1 MRMSS
6 NGRAPASQAGDAGS
20 IPVIRSTTASEKKK
34 ACLKARLSYIRMPGH
49 TIARV
54 CWNGPRRAAAQSQD
68 IAIYTERNMGQKER
82 NKATEVVDG
91 VVETVDVS
99 KHPTASIEPSDLSL
113 ADIERRKS
121 HPVRWIL
128 FMALVLLAMI
138 APYWWGR
145 DIAVRDASWMVA
157 NLNFLDP
164 KGVALIS
171 WTVTIVALTGLGLMV
186 ADAKKWLWGTIFV
199 IGLAAEQFV
208 AGMCLL
214 SFNFWNAT
222 YVMYG
227 EAAGLANAANLGIIA
242 AGFGVAVYAV
252 LWVGLLVCIKK
263 ESKLNVLT
271 RSWASFLLFFAIEL
285 VALAVVLFGG
295 LLASMA

>member
-1 MRMSS
+1 
-6 NGRAPASQAGDAGS
+6 
-20 IPVIRSTTASEKKK
+20 
-34 ACLKARLSYIRMPGH
+34 
-49 TIARV
+49 
-54 CWNGPRRAAAQSQD
+54 
-68 IAIYTERNMGQKER
+68 MGQKER

-186 ADAKKWLWGTIFV
+186 ADAKKWLWGAIFV

-227 EAAGLANAANLGIIA
+227 EAAGLANAANLASSPPVSVSRSTRCSGWACWCASRRNRSSTSSHA
-242 AGFGVAVYAV
+242 AGPRSYCSSQSNSSRLPWCCSEACSRPWRDVKNGRRRGTGNIGRRFWSGRRVRCSLGVFRPRIESASV
-252 LWVGLLVCIKK
+252 LG
-263 ESKLNVLT
+263 
-271 RSWASFLLFFAIEL
+271 RQHRAAI
-285 VALAVVLFGG
+285 
-295 LLASMA
+295 

>member
-1 MRMSS
+1 
-6 NGRAPASQAGDAGS
+6 
-20 IPVIRSTTASEKKK
+20 
-34 ACLKARLSYIRMPGH
+34 
-49 TIARV
+49 
-54 CWNGPRRAAAQSQD
+54 
-68 IAIYTERNMGQKER
+68 MGQKER

-227 EAAGLANAANLGIIA
+227 EAAGLGDAAELIAGHHPTGDRREFRHHRRRFRCRGLRGALGGP
-242 AGFGVAVYAV
+242 AGVHQEGIEAQRPHTQLGLVPIVLRNRTRRACRGVVR
-252 LWVGLLVCIKK
+252 
-263 ESKLNVLT
+263 
-271 RSWASFLLFFAIEL
+271 RSAH
-285 VALAVVLFGG
+285 VHGVT
-295 LLASMA
+295 

>member
-1 MRMSS
+1 
-6 NGRAPASQAGDAGS
+6 
-20 IPVIRSTTASEKKK
+20 
-34 ACLKARLSYIRMPGH
+34 
-49 TIARV
+49 
-54 CWNGPRRAAAQSQD
+54 
-68 IAIYTERNMGQKER
+68 MGQKER

-252 LWVGLLVCIKK
+252 LDR
-263 ESKLNVLT
+263 SHVLA
-271 RSWASFLLFFAIEL
+271 RA
-285 VALAVVLFGG
+285 
-295 LLASMA
+295 

>member
-1 MRMSS
+1 
-6 NGRAPASQAGDAGS
+6 
-20 IPVIRSTTASEKKK
+20 
-34 ACLKARLSYIRMPGH
+34 
-49 TIARV
+49 
-54 CWNGPRRAAAQSQD
+54 
-68 IAIYTERNMGQKER
+68 MGQKER

-145 DIAVRDASWMVA
+145 DIAVRDASWM
-157 NLNFLDP
+157 
-164 KGVALIS
+164 
-171 WTVTIVALTGLGLMV
+171 VTIVALTGLGLMV

>member
-1 MRMSS
+1 ML
-6 NGRAPASQAGDAGS
+6 
-20 IPVIRSTTASEKKK
+20 E
-34 ACLKARLSYIRMPGH
+34 
-49 TIARV
+49 
-54 CWNGPRRAAAQSQD
+54 RAAACGGA
-68 IAIYTERNMGQKER
+68 IARYRNIYGAEHGSEGTQQGNGSRGWR
-82 NKATEVVDG
+82 GRD
-91 VVETVDVS
+91 VDVS

-171 WTVTIVALTGLGLMV
+171 WTVTIVALAGLGLMV
-186 ADAKKWLWGTIFV
+186 ADAKKWLWGAIFV

-227 EAAGLANAANLGIIA
+227 EAAGLANAANLGIMPPVSASRSTRCSGWACWCASRRNRSSTSSHA
-242 AGFGVAVYAV
+242 AGPRSYCSSQSNSSRLPWCCSAVCSRPWRDVKNGRRRGAEISAGDFGPD
-252 LWVGLLVCIKK
+252 
-263 ESKLNVLT
+263 
-271 RSWASFLLFFAIEL
+271 
-285 VALAVVLFGG
+285 VV
-295 LLASMA
+295 